1 MYFKYY
7 PSAPF
12 FTIYGTPRLKIKNLF
27 HDARHLH
34 RTDWKTGSGT
44 EPVRMPSPVT
54 AGFS

>member
-27 HDARHLH
+27 HDARHLS
-34 RTDWKTGSGT
+34 RIVWKTGS
-44 EPVRMPSPVT
+44 EPVRMPPPVA